1 MSGHLILKEI
11 IFFLS
16 NDSTKDGKA
25 IGYLVFK
32 NVRRHNNFCKYV
44 VLEGMRRDLR
54 EIEKMSEWYEWMKGL
69 GLWLMGLYRRVMGF
83 QRLQNTISSTSLDLR
98 RTVTDLFLHKFCNG
112 NILCNKSFLY
122 VTTLFFSAQFLTKS
136 QQQLLFLWCPS
147 ICI

>member
-11 IFFLS
+11 IFFLG
-16 NDSTKDGKA
+16 NNSTKDDKA
-25 IGYLVFK
+25 IGHLVFRS
-32 NVRRHNNFCKYV
+32 VRIHSDFCKDV

-98 RTVTDLFLHKFCNG
+98 RTVTDLFLHKFRND
-112 NILCNKSFLY
+112 NILCNRSFLY
-122 VTTLFFSAQFLTKS
+122 VTTLLFSAQFLTKS
-136 QQQLLFLWCPS
+136 
-147 ICI
+147 